1 MELVAISPK
10 TEVLHGSSV
19 LCNERS
25 FSLVLCGLVR
35 PPQQGD
41 VPETLFLSME
51 NVGE

>member
-1 MELVAISPK
+1 MELGAISPK

-25 FSLVLCGLVR
+25 FSLVLCGVVQ
-35 PPQQGD
+35 PPQRGD
-41 VPETLFLSME
+41 VPEPVFLSME